1 MLLCPSR
8 CNIQSDKHKAS
19 NGNRPYSESEEWNEL
34 FLLFLFQYIIHM
46 YGESDMEYTHETYI
60 SPLTWRYGS
69 DEMKSIFSEVHK
81 RKLLRRVWIALAR
94 AEARAGIVTEAQVK
108 ELESHKDDIDIDR
121 ASEIENEI
129 HHDLMAEIKT
139 YAEQCPLAGGI
150 IHLGATSMDALDN
163 ADAVRFKEA
172 LLVIASRLST
182 LMETLSGRAEEMKD
196 IPTMAFTHIQ
206 PAEIT
211 TIGYRL
217 SQTLQDL
224 SDDADDLLSVIS
236 SVRGKG
242 MKGAVGTAASY
253 KVLLDGT
260 GVSAEELENMV
271 MNELGIRPFTAAT
284 QVYTRKQDLRI
295 VSALSSIAATLHRFS
310 LDMRILQSPP
320 VGEVSEPFGKKQVG
334 SSAMPFKRNPINNE
348 KICSLSRI
356 VESSYQAAWNNA
368 SLMILERTLDDSA
381 NRRIFIPEAFIALDE
396 MLLTATKIVKGMSFH
411 SEATRRLMENYGIF
425 ASTERLLMEL
435 GRRGADRQKMH
446 ETIREESLKAW
457 ALVQSGKDNPLK
469 ENLATDE
476 EILKYIP
483 HDEIIQLLD
492 ASDYTGDAGK
502 RTEAVLER
510 ASTQIIRL
518 KSAK

>member
-1 MLLCPSR
+1 
-8 CNIQSDKHKAS
+8 
-19 NGNRPYSESEEWNEL
+19 
-34 FLLFLFQYIIHM
+34 
-46 YGESDMEYTHETYI
+46 MEYSHDTYI

-69 DEMKSIFSEVHK
+69 DEMKTIFSEVHK

-94 AEARAGIVTEAQVK
+94 AESKAGIVTEEQVR
-108 ELESHKDDIDIDR
+108 ELESHKDDIDINR
-121 ASEIENEI
+121 ATEIENEI
-129 HHDLMAEIKT
+129 HHDLMAEIRT
-139 YAEQCPLAGGI
+139 YAEQCPKAGGI

-163 ADAVRFKEA
+163 ADTVRFKEA
-172 LLVIASRLST
+172 LQLVAVRLADLIDVLAKRAS
-182 LMETLSGRAEEMKD
+182 EMKSV
-196 IPTMAFTHIQ
+196 PTMAFTHIQ

-224 SDDADDLLSVIS
+224 SDDADDLIGTIASIK
-236 SVRGKG
+236 GKG

-260 GVSAEELENMV
+260 GVSARELEKMV
-271 MNELGIRPFTAAT
+271 MDELGIKPFEAAT

-295 VSALSSIAATLHRFS
+295 ISALSSIAASLHRFS

-320 VGEVSEPFGKKQVG
+320 IGEVSEPFGKKQVG

-356 VESSYQAAWNNA
+356 VESAYQSAWNNA

-396 MLLTATKIVKGMSFH
+396 MLITAKRIVSGMNFH
-411 SEATRRLMENYGIF
+411 SEATRRLMDNYGIF

-435 GRRGADRQKMH
+435 GRRGADRQAMH

-457 ALVQSGKDNPLK
+457 ALVQVGKDNPLK
-469 ENLATDE
+469 DNLASDE
-476 EILKYIP
+476 EVLKYLSK
-483 HDEIIQLLD
+483 EEVLKLLD
-492 ASDYTGDAGK
+492 ASDYIGDSVERA
-502 RTEAVLER
+502 EAVIER
-510 ASTQIIRL
+510 AEAQSIRL

>member
-1 MLLCPSR
+1 
-8 CNIQSDKHKAS
+8 
-19 NGNRPYSESEEWNEL
+19 
-34 FLLFLFQYIIHM
+34 
-46 YGESDMEYTHETYI
+46 MEYSHDTYI

-69 DEMKSIFSEVHK
+69 DEMKTIFSEVHK

-94 AEARAGIVTEAQVK
+94 AESKAGIVTEEQVR
-108 ELESHKDDIDIDR
+108 ELESHKDDIDINR
-121 ASEIENEI
+121 ATEIENEI
-129 HHDLMAEIKT
+129 HHDLMAEIRT
-139 YAEQCPLAGGI
+139 YAEQCPKAGGI

-172 LLVIASRLST
+172 LQLVAVRIADLIDV
-182 LMETLSGRAEEMKD
+182 LAKRASEMKSV
-196 IPTMAFTHIQ
+196 PTMAFTHIQ

-224 SDDADDLLSVIS
+224 SDDADDLIGTIASIK
-236 SVRGKG
+236 GKG

-260 GVSAEELENMV
+260 GVSARELEKMV
-271 MNELGIRPFTAAT
+271 MDELGIKPFEAAT

-295 VSALSSIAATLHRFS
+295 ISALSSIAASLHRFS

-320 VGEVSEPFGKKQVG
+320 IGEVSEPFGKKQVG

-356 VESSYQAAWNNA
+356 VESAYQSAWNNA

-396 MLLTATKIVKGMSFH
+396 MLITAKRIVSGMNFH
-411 SEATRRLMENYGIF
+411 SEATRRLMDNYGIF

-435 GRRGADRQKMH
+435 GRRGADRQAMH

-457 ALVQSGKDNPLK
+457 ALVQIGKDNPLK
-469 ENLATDE
+469 DNLASDE
-476 EILKYIP
+476 DVLKYLSK
-483 HDEIIQLLD
+483 EEVLKLLD
-492 ASDYTGDAGK
+492 ASDYIGDSVERA
-502 RTEAVLER
+502 EAVIER
-510 ASTQIIRL
+510 AEAQSIRL